1 MMNTLIILAVAIVAV
16 LVLKRIMAGPTTGAD
31 EVLRKLRS
39 GEAVLVDVREP
50 SECASGV
57 IDGALLMSL
66 SDLQGGRNRWK
77 NALEANKDKEFIVYC
92 RSGAR
97 SGVAAGILRKEGFR
111 VANAGGFGS
120 LRSAGLPVKQP

>member
-1 MMNTLIILAVAIVAV
+1 MTNTLILLAVAIVAV

-31 EVLRKLRS
+31 EVLRKMRS

-50 SECASGV
+50 DEWGGGV
-57 IDGALLMSL
+57 VDGALLLPL
-66 SDLQGGRNRWK
+66 SDLQGGRSRWK
-77 NALEANKDKEFIVYC
+77 VPLEANKDKEIMVYC

-97 SGVAAGILRKEGFR
+97 SGVASGILRKEGYR
-111 VANAGGFGS
+111 TVNAGGYSS